1 MAKKYVLKSLS
12 VQIGGR
18 VFNKE
23 EGVEFD
29 LVNYPKEEVES
40 AIKAGFLVEKP
51 VVDNSAKIEAEK
63 LAAEEAAKI
72 EAEKLAAE
80 EAALKADKAKK

>member
-18 VFNKE
+18 VFKKE

-29 LVNYPKEEVES
+29 LVSFYPKEEVES

-51 VVDNSAKIEAEK
+51 VVDNSAKIEAER
-63 LAAEEAAKI
+63 
-72 EAEKLAAE
+72 LAAE